1 MRFVL
6 VSVFA
11 MLVIGSSIVVQGS
24 LFQGAPTSP
33 PQTELTGRWRVKF
46 VFAGRS
52 EMNLVFNSQAK
63 NSGTFLLL
71 DTGPDSR
78 PETSPRPAAWLQTTN
93 DRVGISGEV
102 ELPIGD
108 CCRETGTLI
117 FKGKFAS
124 SNSVTGKVIFVAST
138 EEEENPIGF
147 RALVGTFT
155 ATRMVDGK

>member
-1 MRFVL
+1 MRSTL
-6 VSVFA
+6 VSI
-11 MLVIGSSIVVQGS
+11 LTLLIIGSSLIAE
-24 LFQGAPTSP
+24 GALA
-33 PQTELTGRWRVKF
+33 QTGAISVAQKELTGRWRVKF

-52 EMNLVFNSQAK
+52 EMNLVFDSQAK
-63 NSGTFLLL
+63 NSATFLLL

-78 PETSPRPAAWLQTTN
+78 PETSPRPAAWSQTTN
-93 DRVGISGEV
+93 DRVGFSGEV

-124 SNSVTGKVIFVAST
+124 SNSVTGKVIFIAST

-155 ATRMVDGK
+155 ATRG